1 MSPDLGTGFETMG
14 KTIEATY
21 AKAVETGTSQ
31 ADIAETLGQSANAM
45 AKDLGFEEDSK
56 FVETLNS
63 ALDDT
68 TDKIEGSKNQTLLL
82 QAAAA
87 GIDLTTIIADGKLVE
102 EEIKQNKKF
111 SNEFEKL
118 AVNILY
124 TSSWLEA
131 QNIQRFKPYGISPQ
145 QYNVLRILRGS
156 SPKPLMLSDIS
167 SRMIDKNSNATRLVE
182 KLRLKG
188 FVKREV
194 CENNRRQ
201 VDIVITSKGLDLLTE
216 IDNATDTWGE
226 SFKSITKSEAEALN
240 NVLDRLRE

>member
-1 MSPDLGTGFETMG
+1 MRL
-14 KTIEATY
+14 
-21 AKAVETGTSQ
+21 
-31 ADIAETLGQSANAM
+31 
-45 AKDLGFEEDSK
+45 
-56 FVETLNS
+56 
-63 ALDDT
+63 
-68 TDKIEGSKNQTLLL
+68 
-82 QAAAA
+82 
-87 GIDLTTIIADGKLVE
+87 E

-182 KLRLKG
+182 KLRLKD

-240 NVLDRLRE
+240 NALDRLRE